1 MRFLQNNNNNGLG
14 ASDRAKMI
22 SDATGIFFAIRIAI
36 KVIGI
41 GVDARLD
48 IFYTFQIL
56 KKVWSIKKNR
66 DLKILGKWDKNI
78 STLTV

>member
-1 MRFLQNNNNNGLG
+1 MTFLNYVII
-14 ASDRAKMI
+14 I
-22 SDATGIFFAIRIAI
+22 SYAPGIFFAVRIAI
-36 KVIGI
+36 EVVGI

-56 KKVWSIKKNR
+56 KTVWSIKKNR